1 MLSKYTSSDD
11 SWFIGVDIVEK
22 CSTEGIY
29 YCGTVQKINNG
40 FYLANL
46 EKLIKECPGGSYL
59 ITKIT
64 QIVPSNGS
72 LVFIEYKYNS
82 QKVLGFLATEWDG
95 SIDPGI
101 PYLSD
106 FSDNYSKF
114 SIWTCVLTCAT
125 GRYFNA
131 FNAI

>member
-1 MLSKYTSSDD
+1 MDHLCSLGTSTPL
-11 SWFIGVDIVEK
+11 K
-22 CSTEGIY
+22 
-29 YCGTVQKINNG
+29 
-40 FYLANL
+40 
-46 EKLIKECPGGSYL
+46 
-59 ITKIT
+59 
-64 QIVPSNGS
+64 
-72 LVFIEYKYNS
+72 
-82 QKVLGFLATEWDG
+82 KVLGFLATEWDG